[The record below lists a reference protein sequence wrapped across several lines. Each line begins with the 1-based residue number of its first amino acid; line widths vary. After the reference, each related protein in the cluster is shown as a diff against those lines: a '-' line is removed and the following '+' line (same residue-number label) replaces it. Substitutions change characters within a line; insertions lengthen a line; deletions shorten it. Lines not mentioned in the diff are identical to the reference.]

1 MPQQKTKEKV
11 TVTHTSLL
19 MYYEKETDHEAEG

>member
-11 TVTHTSLL
+11 TVTYTSLL
-19 MYYEKETDHEAEG
+19 VYYEKETDHKDEG